1 MKMDNVER
9 FGIKLRLVEESD
21 AAFILELRTDERN
34 SRYIS
39 PTKNSLEH
47 QIDWIR
53 KYKVREEQGQEYYF
67 IASDLSGVQFAT
79 FRLYPWR
86 DGEMEVGS
94 WVSKPGH
101 DKPWDIFRMLMVMKF
116 YFSQHLGLEK
126 VMYRVKKQNT
136 SMIKFV
142 SWGGRVPFDEDEEF
156 YYYYFTR
163 ENIKELIRENNR
175 KS

>member
-39 PTKNSLEH
+39 PTENSLEH

-101 DKPWDIFRMLMVMKF
+101 DKPWNILRMLMTMQSYF
-116 YFSQHLGLEK
+116 YDQLGLEK
-126 VMYRVKKQNT
+126 VMYRVKKENRA
-136 SMIKFV
+136 MNKFV
-142 SWGGRVPFDEDEEF
+142 SLGGRVPFEEDEEF
-156 YYYYFTR
+156 FYYYFTGQDLR
-163 ENIKELIRENNR
+163 EMYWENVA